1 MVACAPFISDQ
12 APLVRENNGKEEEK
26 RGCSTAA
33 FFAGHPMGNIGD
45 FHLIT
50 AADLSAF
57 IRLSLEKLVCGH
69 GGWRTD

>member
-26 RGCSTAA
+26 RGCS
-33 FFAGHPMGNIGD
+33 AGHPMGNIGD

-69 GGWRTD
+69 GGWRRTD

>member
-1 MVACAPFISDQ
+1 ME
-12 APLVRENNGKEEEK
+12 RKK
-26 RGCSTAA
+26 RGCSATAA